1 MGRVAERMSEMI
13 SRVFIVN
20 LSLQPEEVNCDSSEL
35 GASYIPLTTVTSVYF
50 AFASM
55 FYWEETPYFFFY
67 YFLLKDIVS
76 LILRSDK

>member
-1 MGRVAERMSEMI
+1 MSRVAERMSERI

-50 AFASM
+50 VLLGRNSL
-55 FYWEETPYFFFY
+55 FFY
-67 YFLLKDIVS
+67 CFLLRYIVP
-76 LILRSDK
+76 LIIRSNK